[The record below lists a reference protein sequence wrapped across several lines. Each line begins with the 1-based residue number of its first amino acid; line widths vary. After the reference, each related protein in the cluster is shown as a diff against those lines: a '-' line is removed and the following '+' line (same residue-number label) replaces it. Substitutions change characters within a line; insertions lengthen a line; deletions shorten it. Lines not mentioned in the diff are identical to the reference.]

1 VKVTSIG
8 HAGLYVETRAGTIT
22 CDPWFN
28 PAYFASWVPFPA
40 NDHLDPDIIG
50 AADYL
55 YVSHLHLDHFDPAW
69 LTKHMNK
76 DATVL
81 LPGYALPHLK
91 HALEEL
97 GFSRFVE
104 TISGQPTELDGGLRV
119 MIVALSAP
127 NDGPIGD
134 SCLAVDDGTARI
146 LNMNDARPPDLE
158 VLANF
163 GHFDAHWLQFSGAI
177 WYPVVYDLP
186 ERAKVALGEQK
197 RRRGLERAHRYVK
210 AIGADH
216 VFPHAGPPAFLDDD
230 LFEINDFG
238 QPGNP
243 FPDTPVF
250 LDYLGEQGHTSAHL
264 LLPGSSVELNGAA
277 PTIRHAGG
285 QQEIDAIYGDKRGY
299 LEAYQERW
307 RPRIE
312 AERASWPVGVTP
324 LFPEV
329 KAWFE
334 PLMDL
339 AQHLCARLGERVLLD
354 TGQERIVLDFQE
366 RRVIVDDG
374 QPCRYEFMIDDTLV
388 RACVDQR
395 LEDWVNSLFLS
406 CRFRARRKGP
416 YNEHVYTWFKALSEE
431 RARYVEDWLTEDRE
445 IRELWRFDDWLVQRR
460 CPHLSADLAQ
470 FGHLEGAELVCD
482 QHGWRFDLATGRCL
496 TSDDVSLYAVPV
508 GTSVGDLTIGETAE
522 EVAHGLDEGEDD

>member
-1 VKVTSIG
+1 MRVTSIG
-8 HAGLYVETRAGTIT
+8 HAGLYIETTAGTIT

-28 PAYFASWVPFPA
+28 PAYFGSWVPFPA
-40 NDHLDPDIIG
+40 NEDLDPSLLG

-55 YVSHLHLDHFDPAW
+55 YISHLHLDHFDPAW
-69 LTKHMNK
+69 LTAHMNK
-76 DATVL
+76 DTTVL

-91 HALEEL
+91 HAMQDL
-97 GFSRFVE
+97 GFTKFVE
-104 TISGQPTELDGGLRV
+104 TVSGESTELDAGLRV
-119 MIVALSAP
+119 MIVALSMP

-134 SCLAVDDGTARI
+134 SCLAVDDGTASI
-146 LNMNDARPPDLE
+146 LNMNDARPPDLG
-158 VLANF
+158 VLADF

-186 ERAKVALGEQK
+186 ERAKIALGEQK

-216 VFPHAGPPAFLDDD
+216 IFPHAGPPAFLDDD

-250 LDYLGEQGHTSAHL
+250 LDFLKEHGIDSAYQL
-264 LLPGSSVELNGAA
+264 VPGSTVELGVGE
-277 PTIRHAGG
+277 PVITHRTDPS
-285 QQEIDAIYGDKRGY
+285 EIEAMYRDKRGY
-299 LEAYQERW
+299 LKAYQARW
-307 RPRIE
+307 RPRLE
-312 AERASWPVGVTP
+312 AERASWSTGDTP
-324 LFPEV
+324 LLPEI

-334 PLMDL
+334 PLMDI

-354 TGQERIVLDFQE
+354 TGSEQIILDFQE
-366 RRVIVDDG
+366 RQVIPGDG
-374 QPCRYEFMIDDTLV
+374 QPCRYVFQIEDTLV
-388 RACVDQR
+388 RTCVER
-395 LEDWVNSLFLS
+395 HLEDWVNALFLS
-406 CRFRARRKGP
+406 CRFRASRKGP

-431 RARYVEDWLTEDRE
+431 RAHYVEDWITSERE
-445 IRELWRFDDWLVQRR
+445 IKELWRFDDWLVQRR

-470 FGHLEGAELVCD
+470 FGHIEDGELVCD

-496 TSDDVSLYAVPV
+496 TSDDVSLFAMPV
-508 GTSVGDLTIGETAE
+508 GAPPAGMTVGETSS

>member
-1 VKVTSIG
+1 MRVTNIG
-8 HAGLYVETRAGTIT
+8 HAGLFVETAAGTIT

-28 PAYFASWVPFPA
+28 PAYFASWVPFPSNEA
-40 NDHLDPDIIG
+40 VDPTVIG

-55 YVSHLHLDHFDPAW
+55 YVSHLHLDHYDAAW
-69 LTKHMNK
+69 LTEHMDK
-76 DATVL
+76 GTTVL

-91 HALEEL
+91 HALQDL
-97 GFSRFVE
+97 GFTRFVE
-104 TISGQPTELDGGLRV
+104 TESGVPAELDGGLRV
-119 MIVALSAP
+119 MIIALSAP

-134 SCLAVDDGTARI
+134 SCLAVDDGQARI
-146 LNMNDARPPDLE
+146 LDMNDARPPDLGL
-158 VLANF
+158 LADF

-186 ERAKVALGEQK
+186 DRAKVALGEQK
-197 RRRGLERAHRYVK
+197 RRRGLERAFRYVK
-210 AIGADH
+210 AVGADH

-250 LDYLGEQGHTSAHL
+250 LDFLREQGHANAHHL
-264 LLPGSSVELNGAA
+264 VPGASVEL
-277 PTIRHAGG
+277 AGG
-285 QQEIDAIYGDKRGY
+285 GKAELTASAIVDIDAVYADKRGY
-299 LEAYQERW
+299 LKAYQERL
-307 RPRIE
+307 RPQLD
-312 AERASWPVGVTP
+312 AERAAWAVGDSPLLPVIK
-324 LFPEV
+324 E
-329 KAWFE
+329 WFE
-334 PLMDL
+334 PLMDI

-366 RRVIVDDG
+366 RQVIPDDG
-374 QPCRYEFMIDDTLV
+374 TPCRYEFIVDDRLV
-388 RACVDQR
+388 RTCVERR
-395 LEDWVNSLFLS
+395 LEDWVNELFLS
-406 CRFRARRKGP
+406 CRFQARRKGP

-431 RARYVEDWLTEDRE
+431 RARYVEAWVTEDRE
-445 IRELWRFDDWLVQRR
+445 IRELWRFGDWLVQRR

-470 FGHLEGAELVCD
+470 FGHVEGADLVCD

-508 GTSVGDLTIGETAE
+508 GAPPEGMTVGETAA
-522 EVAHGLDEGEDD
+522 EVEHGLDEGEDD

>member
-1 VKVTSIG
+1 MKVTNIG
-8 HAGLYVETRAGTIT
+8 HAGLHIETHAGTIT

-40 NDHLDPDIIG
+40 NDQLDAELIG
-50 AADYL
+50 ASDYL
-55 YVSHLHLDHFDPAW
+55 YVSHLHLDHFDPVW
-69 LTKHMNK
+69 LSRHMRK
-76 DATVL
+76 DTTVL

-91 HALEEL
+91 HALQGL
-97 GFSRFVE
+97 GFTRFVE
-104 TISGQPTELDGGLRV
+104 TVSGEPVELDGLRI

-134 SCLAVDDGTARI
+134 SCLAVDDGTVRI

-177 WYPVVYDLP
+177 WYPAVYDLP

-197 RRRGLERAHRYVK
+197 RRRGLERAYRYVK

-216 VFPHAGPPAFLDDD
+216 VFPHAGPPGFIDEPLME
-230 LFEINDFG
+230 LNDFG
-238 QPGNP
+238 QPGNA

-250 LDYLGEQGHTSAHL
+250 LDFMLEQGHDRGHL
-264 LLPGSSVELNGAA
+264 LVPGSSVVLGQGD
-277 PTIRHAGG
+277 PRIDHTLDGG
-285 QQEIDAIYGDKRGY
+285 EIERIFSDKRGY
-299 LEAYQERW
+299 LTAYQQRW
-307 RPRIE
+307 AARIE
-312 AERASWPVGVTP
+312 AEKQKWSVGESP
-324 LFPEV
+324 LLPQI

-334 PLMDL
+334 PLMDI

-354 TGQERIVLDFQE
+354 LGSERIVLDFQE
-366 RRVIVDDG
+366 RQVIADDG
-374 QPCRYEFMIDDTLV
+374 QPCRYEFMIEDRLV
-388 RACVDQR
+388 RTCVVAR
-395 LEDWVNSLFLS
+395 EPDWVNSLFLS
-406 CRFRARRKGP
+406 CRFTARRRGP
-416 YNEHVYTWFKALSEE
+416 YNEHVYTWFKALSQE
-431 RARYVEDWLTEDRE
+431 RAQYVEDWLTADRQVH
-445 IRELWRFDDWLVQRR
+445 ELWRFDDWLVQRR

-482 QHGWRFDLATGRCL
+482 QHGWRFDLATGKCL

-508 GTSVGDLTIGETAE
+508 GSDVGGLSVGQSAAE
-522 EVAHGLDEGEDD
+522 VEHGLDEGEDD